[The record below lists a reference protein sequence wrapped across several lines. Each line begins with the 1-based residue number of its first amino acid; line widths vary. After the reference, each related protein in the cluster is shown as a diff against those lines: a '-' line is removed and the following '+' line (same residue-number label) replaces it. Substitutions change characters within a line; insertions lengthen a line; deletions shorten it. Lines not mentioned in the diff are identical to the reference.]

1 MSNLQ
6 PRMPGLDI
14 KIFVY
19 FLENVKIRWKEK
31 LYLNIIQMSSL
42 VFERKKVN
50 I

>member
-14 KIFVY
+14 KMLVH

-42 VFERKKVN
+42 VLERKKIN